1 MVTRRELLHSSA
13 ASALTA
19 KGWEAFNISAAFAQE
34 RAWDRGELV
43 HVLPTVS
50 HDRLLVKAS
59 FRYPL
64 SSTPSLRIGA
74 STFAGVQTDTHGE
87 CWRFDAGDLKSA
99 TTYTLSLV
107 GSDGRALAEPW
118 PLTTFPAS
126 QAAPD
131 RLRVLIYTC
140 AGGHDA
146 LTPVNGKTR
155 FLPNAVRQQLL
166 MRGLSFKPDAVIANG
181 DHVYWDLE
189 APRASKILG
198 ASAEAIAYAGKFDS
212 KLPVLG
218 TANEKFLKLAG
229 GQQIAPLYGV
239 LCRSTPVFFIQ
250 DDHDYFENDEADD
263 TIITFPP
270 RHWMLNLARSTRSM
284 YFPEFL
290 PDSNRPPGL
299 PGSSAPDRSPGVSE
313 AFGTLRFG
321 RLAEILLY
329 DVRRSTTLAGPSAVF
344 VDRDVEDWLKR
355 RMQDDD
361 VTHVVNVPSNPPGW
375 SAGKWGEWY
384 PDILDTN
391 GTLTINKPKPYWQSG
406 WLAQH
411 DRLITAMSSMNER
424 IPLVISGDLHAIGEG
439 RIMRTGSV
447 SLEKHS
453 VLAVLSGPIG
463 TGDIGWPSAFRGIG
477 PLPSRVLDVQE
488 TLKPIEEN
496 GFTIVDFTRDSITLR
511 YFRWKIGR
519 DTIDSIASL
528 EPFRTTELRR
538 PG

>member
-1 MVTRRELLHSSA
+1 MTRRELLYSSA

-19 KGWEAFNISAAFAQE
+19 KVSGAFSIGEVFAQS
-34 RAWDRGELV
+34 RAWDQGELV

-50 HDRLLVKAS
+50 HDRLLIKAS
-59 FRYPL
+59 FKTPL
-64 SSTPSLRIGA
+64 SSAPSLRIGA
-74 STFAGVQTDTHGE
+74 SSFPGVQTDTHGE
-87 CWRFDAGDLKSA
+87 CWRFDADDLKSA

-107 GSDGRALAEPW
+107 GADGGTIAEPW
-118 PLTTFPAS
+118 PLRTFPAPD
-126 QAAPD
+126 ATPD

-155 FLPNAVRQQLL
+155 FLPTPVRQQLL
-166 MRGLSFKPDAVIANG
+166 MRGLSFNPDAVIANG

-198 ASAEAIAYAGKFDS
+198 ASAEAIAYAGKFVS

-218 TANEKFLKLAG
+218 TANETFLKRAA
-229 GQQIAPLYGV
+229 GQQIAPLYAT

-250 DDHDYFENDEADD
+250 DDHDYFDNDEADD

-270 RHWMLNLARSTRSM
+270 RHWMLSLARATQSM

-290 PDSNRPPGL
+290 PDLNRPRGL
-299 PGSSAPDRSPGVSE
+299 PGSSAPDRPTGVSE

-321 RLAEILLY
+321 RLTEILLY

-344 VDRDVEDWLKR
+344 VDRDVEDWLKLR
-355 RMQDDD
+355 LAERDII
-361 VTHVVNVPSNPPGW
+361 HVVNVPSNPPGW

-384 PDILDTN
+384 PDVLDTD
-391 GTLTINKPKPYWQSG
+391 GKLTIDKPKPYWQAG

-411 DRLITAMSSMNER
+411 DRLITAMSSMTGR

-439 RIMRTGSV
+439 RIIRTGNI
-447 SLEKHS
+447 SLEKNP
-453 VLAVLSGPIG
+453 VLAVLAGPIG

-477 PLPSRVLDVQE
+477 PMPSRVLDVQE
-488 TLKPIEEN
+488 ALKPIEEN
-496 GFTIVDFTRDSITLR
+496 GFTLVDFTRDSITLR
-511 YFRWKIGR
+511 YFRWKFGR
-519 DTIDSIASL
+519 DTVESIATL
-528 EPFRTTELRR
+528 EPFRTTELKR